1 MGPFIAGA
9 RSDCLLVLQGGH
21 PSENI
26 DRWTVSG
33 CVCVRECV
41 CMSRPAL
48 IEKLQMP
55 LCVCIYV
62 CVCVLYL
69 SVYLEEKGMKQAPSV
84 QRSRIW
90 EKKKGNFINFKYS
103 LAVNVPAP
111 FLFSTWYLHTKDIT
125 I

>member
-55 LCVCIYV
+55 LCVYICL
-62 CVCVLYL
+62 CVCVVPVCLF
-69 SVYLEEKGMKQAPSV
+69 G
-84 QRSRIW
+84 R
-90 EKKKGNFINFKYS
+90 KGNETGSQCAKVTDLGKEEGEFY
-103 LAVNVPAP
+103 
-111 FLFSTWYLHTKDIT
+111 
-125 I
+125 